1 MQKYA
6 YRIRKIQAEM
16 GIKPTDFTM
25 DILDKNTVMRIEME
39 YEAQVQQN
47 QELGKFEESETEN
60 ADLNYEEIMTGS
72 NSANK
77 MPDPRESI
85 FATHY
90 SRTDKSCPS
99 PTVRPLAR
107 IVKRAT
113 YYNNSCYLGPSKPEE
128 PYRVQV
134 YKHIINYDNQCYTS
148 LGALDQEET
157 FAA

>member
-1 MQKYA
+1 
-6 YRIRKIQAEM
+6 
-16 GIKPTDFTM
+16 
-25 DILDKNTVMRIEME
+25 
-39 YEAQVQQN
+39 
-47 QELGKFEESETEN
+47 
-60 ADLNYEEIMTGS
+60 MTGS

-157 FAA
+157 FAAQDQEETLNYVKHEVKSCSYSLIENPTYQIYDDKSCPYEPSRR

>member
-1 MQKYA
+1 MHTESGRFRQKWA
-6 YRIRKIQAEM
+6 LNLQISLWISSIKKLSCGLRWNTKPSCNKI
-16 GIKPTDFTM
+16 KS
-25 DILDKNTVMRIEME
+25 L
-39 YEAQVQQN
+39 
-47 QELGKFEESETEN
+47 EESETEN

-157 FAA
+157 FAAQTM